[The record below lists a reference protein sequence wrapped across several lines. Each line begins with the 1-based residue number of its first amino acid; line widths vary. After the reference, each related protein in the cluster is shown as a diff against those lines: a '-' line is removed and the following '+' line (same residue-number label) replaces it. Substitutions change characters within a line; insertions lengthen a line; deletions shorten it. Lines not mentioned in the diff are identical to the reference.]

1 LWYNHCGKLI
11 SWHPRNNENQALFLF
26 GLLFLRCSFH
36 EILLPL
42 LNTTCNNMIS
52 DKNIARIA
60 GFCYL
65 VVIATGLFSEVFVR
79 QAVRVSNDA
88 LATARNIQTNEML
101 FRWGFVADLI
111 NFVVGI
117 PTILIIYHFFKKS
130 YRIILQI
137 ALALVIIQTA
147 IIAVNL
153 LNQITPLLLLGND
166 TYLNTFQQNQLA
178 TLSLL
183 SLNIQSQGYAIG
195 LVFFGFY
202 CILIGYVIF
211 KTNAIPRIIGV
222 AYAVA
227 GLCYL
232 INSFTMFLSKGFVN
246 PLFIYLAIPIFFGE
260 LCLCLWL
267 IIKGIDTAKLEVKR

>member
-1 LWYNHCGKLI
+1 
-11 SWHPRNNENQALFLF
+11 
-26 GLLFLRCSFH
+26 
-36 EILLPL
+36 
-42 LNTTCNNMIS
+42 MIS
-52 DKNIARIA
+52 NNNLARIA

-65 VVIATGLFSEVFVR
+65 IVIATGLFSEVFVR
-79 QAVRVSNDA
+79 QALRMSNDA
-88 LATARNIQTNEML
+88 LTTAYNIQTNEML

-130 YRIILQI
+130 NKIILQI

-153 LNQITPLLLLGND
+153 LNQITPLLLLSND
-166 TYLNTFQQNQLA
+166 TYLNTFQQSQLA

-202 CILIGYVIF
+202 CIIIGFVIY

-222 AYAVA
+222 LYAIA

-232 INSFTMFLSKGFVN
+232 INSFTMFLSKGFAN
-246 PLFIYLAIPIFFGE
+246 PMFIYLAIPIFIGE
-260 LCLCLWL
+260 LSVCLWL
-267 IIKGIDTAKLEVKR
+267 LIKGIDTTKLENKG

>member
-1 LWYNHCGKLI
+1 
-11 SWHPRNNENQALFLF
+11 
-26 GLLFLRCSFH
+26 
-36 EILLPL
+36 
-42 LNTTCNNMIS
+42 
-52 DKNIARIA
+52 
-60 GFCYL
+60 
-65 VVIATGLFSEVFVR
+65 
-79 QAVRVSNDA
+79 
-88 LATARNIQTNEML
+88 
-101 FRWGFVADLI
+101 
-111 NFVVGI
+111 
-117 PTILIIYHFFKKS
+117 
-130 YRIILQI
+130 
-137 ALALVIIQTA
+137 LVIIQTA

-202 CILIGYVIF
+202 CILIGLVIY

-222 AYAVA
+222 FYAIA

-246 PLFIYLAIPIFFGE
+246 PWFIYLAIPILIGE
-260 LCLCLWL
+260 LSLCLWL
-267 IIKGIDTAKLEVKR
+267 LIKGIDTTKLEYKR

>member
-1 LWYNHCGKLI
+1 M
-11 SWHPRNNENQALFLF
+11 
-26 GLLFLRCSFH
+26 
-36 EILLPL
+36 EILLRSL
-42 LNTTCNNMIS
+42 YITYKKMIS
-52 DKNIARIA
+52 DKNLARIA

-79 QAVRVSNDA
+79 QALRVPNDA
-88 LATARNIQTNEML
+88 LRTAQNIQANEML
-101 FRWGFVADLI
+101 FRLGFVADLI
-111 NFVVGI
+111 NFIVGI

-130 YRIILQI
+130 NKIILQI

-153 LNQITPLLLLGND
+153 LYQITPLLLLGND

-183 SLNIQSQGYAIG
+183 SLNIQAQGYGIG

-202 CILIGYVIF
+202 CILIGYVVF
-211 KTNAIPRIIGV
+211 KTNAIPKIIGI
-222 AYAVA
+222 AYAIA

-232 INSFTMFLSKGFVN
+232 INSFTMFLSKGFAN
-246 PLFIYLAIPIFFGE
+246 PLFIYLAIPIFLGE

-267 IIKGIDTAKLEVKR
+267 LIKGIDTTKLEYKR

>member
-1 LWYNHCGKLI
+1 
-11 SWHPRNNENQALFLF
+11 
-26 GLLFLRCSFH
+26 
-36 EILLPL
+36 
-42 LNTTCNNMIS
+42 MIS
-52 DKNIARIA
+52 NKSLARIA

-79 QAVRVSNDA
+79 QTLTVSNDA
-88 LATARNIQTNEML
+88 LTTAHNIQTNEML

-130 YRIILQI
+130 NKILLQI
-137 ALALVIIQTA
+137 ALSLVIIQTA

-153 LNQITPLLLLGND
+153 LNQITPLLLLAND
-166 TYLNTFQQNQLA
+166 TYLNTFQQSQLA

-202 CILIGYVIF
+202 CILIGFAIY
-211 KTNAIPRIIGV
+211 KTNAMPRVIGV
-222 AYAVA
+222 LYAIA

-232 INSFTMFLSKGFVN
+232 INSFTMFLSKGFAN
-246 PLFIYLAIPIFFGE
+246 PIFVYLAIPIFIGE
-260 LCLCLWL
+260 LSVCLWL
-267 IIKGIDTAKLEVKR
+267 LIKGIDTTKLENSR

>member
-1 LWYNHCGKLI
+1 
-11 SWHPRNNENQALFLF
+11 
-26 GLLFLRCSFH
+26 
-36 EILLPL
+36 
-42 LNTTCNNMIS
+42 MIS
-52 DKNIARIA
+52 NNNLARIA

-65 VVIATGLFSEVFVR
+65 IVIATGLFSEVFVR
-79 QAVRVSNDA
+79 QALRVSNDA
-88 LATARNIQTNEML
+88 LTTAYNIQTNEML

-130 YRIILQI
+130 NKIILQI

-166 TYLNTFQQNQLA
+166 TYLNTFQKSQLA

-195 LVFFGFY
+195 LVFFGCY
-202 CILIGYVIF
+202 CIIIGFVIYR
-211 KTNAIPRIIGV
+211 TNAIPRIIGV
-222 AYAVA
+222 LYAIA
-227 GLCYL
+227 GVCYL
-232 INSFTMFLSKGFVN
+232 INSFTMFLSKGFAN
-246 PLFIYLAIPIFFGE
+246 PMFVYLAIPIFIGE
-260 LCLCLWL
+260 LSVCLWL
-267 IIKGIDTAKLEVKR
+267 LIKGIDTTKLENKR